1 MILIALSA
9 SRCKYWHCNFL
20 STISFMLLKKIFQT
34 FCAFTLLGAAIALAA
49 EPGGYEFIASV
60 NGTPISKG
68 LLELNLKNSIS
79 QGQKDSP
86 ELRQALKEELINREL
101 ISQAAVKEGL
111 EKNIDLADQITQLKQ
126 TLLLQAFLESHFKKE
141 PITDAKLREEYD
153 KQKKLMGNSSTAT
166 QYKVSQIVLPSE
178 SLALAV
184 VGRLQKGESFS
195 KLAKENSI
203 DGSSKEQGGSVG
215 WILPQQILRP
225 IADVMVNL
233 NKGGISNSPI
243 QVQGG
248 WVIIK
253 VEDKRTIK
261 LPTFEEAKNQLRQ
274 TLVQQYL
281 ADTVKRLRET
291 AKIVQ

>member
-1 MILIALSA
+1 MTVIRKIRLHLLACALVMSLISP
-9 SRCKYWHCNFL
+9 
-20 STISFMLLKKIFQT
+20 
-34 FCAFTLLGAAIALAA
+34 LAQA
-49 EPGGYEFIASV
+49 QKTSEDYEFIASV
-60 NGTPISKG
+60 NGAPISRG
-68 LLELNLKNSIS
+68 LLELNLKGAIS

-86 ELRQALKEELINREL
+86 ELRQTMKDELINREL
-101 ISQAAVKEGL
+101 IAQAAIKEGL
-111 EKNIDLADQITQLKQ
+111 EKNIDLPDQITQLKQ
-126 TLLLQAFLESHFKKE
+126 TLLLQAYLENHFKKE

-153 KQKKLMGNSSTAT
+153 RQRKLMGDGSSAT
-166 QYKVSQIVLPSE
+166 QYKVSQIILSSE
-178 SLALAV
+178 SGALGVIA
-184 VGRLQKGESFS
+184 RLQKGESFS
-195 KLAKENSI
+195 KLAKETSI
-203 DGSSKEQGGSVG
+203 DNASKEQGGSVG

-253 VEDKRTIK
+253 LEDKRTMK

-274 TLVQQYL
+274 ALVQQYL
-281 ADTVKRLRET
+281 AESIKRLRET

>member
-1 MILIALSA
+1 MS
-9 SRCKYWHCNFL
+9 
-20 STISFMLLKKIFQT
+20 LKKFFQT
-34 FCAFTLLGAAIALAA
+34 LCAFVLLGTTVVMAT
-49 EPGGYEFIASV
+49 ESSGYEFIASV
-60 NGTPISKG
+60 NGAPISKG

-141 PITDAKLREEYD
+141 PITDDKLREEYD

-203 DGSSKEQGGSVG
+203 DSSSKEQGGSVG

-233 NKGGISNSPI
+233 NRGGISNSPI

>member
-1 MILIALSA
+1 MMNIKFPMYLFALILA
-9 SRCKYWHCNFL
+9 SL
-20 STISFMLLKKIFQT
+20 STFCLSQT
-34 FCAFTLLGAAIALAA
+34 QKSSSD
-49 EPGGYEFIASV
+49 YEFIASV

-68 LLELNLKNSIS
+68 LLELNLKGAIS

-86 ELRQALKEELINREL
+86 ELRQALKDELVNREL

-126 TLLLQAFLESHFKKE
+126 TLLLQAYLENHFKKE
-141 PITDAKLREEYD
+141 PITDAKLREEYE
-153 KQKKLMGNSSTAT
+153 KQKRLMGDNSTAI
-166 QYKVSQIVLPSE
+166 QYKVSQIILPSE
-178 SLALAV
+178 SEALGVIA
-184 VGRLQKGESFS
+184 RLQKGESFT
-195 KLAKENSI
+195 KLAKEVSI
-203 DGSSKEQGGSVG
+203 DNASKEQGGSVG

-233 NKGGISNSPI
+233 NKGAISNSPI

-253 VEDKRTIK
+253 VEDKRTMK
-261 LPTFEEAKNQLRQ
+261 VPTFDEAKNQVRQ
-274 TLVQQYL
+274 ALVQQYL
-281 ADTVKRLRET
+281 IETVKRLRET